1 MFEIIS
7 QIFTDHTLR
16 TVALGSAV
24 IGIAAGTL
32 GSFAFLRRQSLVGDV
47 VAHSSLAGITAAFL
61 IAYLLNPTGEKS
73 TLILIIGA
81 GAAGLAA
88 MRLVSVIMKK
98 TKIKSD
104 AALGLMLAVFFG
116 TGVFI
121 LKLIQQNALPGQAGL
136 ESYIFGMAAAMTT
149 EDVWIISIFA
159 FISLAA
165 AVLFWKEFKMFSF
178 DPAYAEIMG
187 FSSKKLETMLT
198 AAIVIA
204 IVIGLQSVGVIL
216 MVALIVAPPSAARQW
231 TNKLELM
238 TLLSAV
244 FGAVSGAA
252 GAVLSA
258 VVPNLPTGPTIVLI
272 ATGIFVFSLFFSPK
286 RGIIPAM
293 LKNMLNK
300 RNVFLDSV
308 LLDLFILETNH
319 EAKDYTGHKSAVL
332 KTMTSGKIGV
342 KKTLNVLEKL
352 GMVEQTDAGK
362 DLWKLTEAG
371 SGRAKQIINKKI
383 LRSA

>member
-1 MFEIIS
+1 MLEIIN

-47 VAHSSLAGITAAFL
+47 VAHSSLAGITIAFL
-61 IAYLLNPTGEKS
+61 IAYLFNPSGEKS
-73 TLILIIGA
+73 SLILIIGA
-81 GAAGLAA
+81 GAAGLAS
-88 MRLVSVIMKK
+88 MSLVSGIIKK

-149 EDVWIISIFA
+149 EDVWIISIFG
-159 FISLAA
+159 FISVSTT
-165 AVLFWKEFKMFSF
+165 VLFWKEFKMFSF

-204 IVIGLQSVGVIL
+204 IVTGLQSVGVIL

-238 TLLSAV
+238 TLLSAA
-244 FGAVSGAA
+244 FGAVSGTS

-258 VVPNLPTGPTIVLI
+258 IVPNLPTGPAIVLF
-272 ATGIFVFSLFFSPK
+272 ATGIFVLSLFFAPK

-319 EAKDYTGHKSAVL
+319 DAKDYTGHKSAVL

-342 KKTLNVLEKL
+342 RKTLNVLEKL